1 MMGDIAVIVFKDDH
15 AHATDIHG
23 IFMVFEFLKH
33 SWNPFT
39 QEATEGLRLQRIFH
53 DRILENK
60 NRKNMAGQNLC
71 KIRAGQSA
79 LVKNKSDQNC
89 SYMIDLRSRVI

>member
-1 MMGDIAVIVFKDDH
+1 MIGDIAVIVFKDDH
-15 AHATDIHG
+15 EHYTDVHG

-33 SWNPFT
+33 SWNAPAR
-39 QEATEGLRLQRIFH
+39 EATEGLRLQRIIH

-60 NRKNMAGQNLC
+60 KRNNMTGQNLC

-79 LVKNKSDQNC
+79 LVKDKSDQNC